1 MDEPRDDRVSAAY
14 RELPGEG
21 PPPALDAAIQAA
33 ARRAVGSKPA
43 AGRRWQ
49 KPLSIAAVFMLA
61 IAVTLQVERHKPV
74 VEDGA
79 PVSAGS
85 AEYPVPQQQ
94 AAPAGEVPPPP
105 ASPAPKAAPAQAPAR
120 APSPVPAPAPS
131 PLAKE
136 AFVPE
141 PPMRAEPAPASAPPP
156 PWVAAPPPSFAAPAA
171 PPAPVAMDRAA
182 SGATTDAMRVAPQA
196 ARRAKAELAR
206 EATTQEKKMAEAME
220 TPERR
225 LERIADLR
233 AKGLHDEADRELE
246 AFRRDLPGY
255 RIGEEWLRKV
265 ERR

>member
-1 MDEPRDDRVSAAY
+1 MAEPRDDRVSAAY

-21 PPPALDAAIQAA
+21 PPPSLDAAIQAA

-85 AEYPVPQQQ
+85 AEYPVPQQ
-94 AAPAGEVPPPP
+94 AAPASEAPP
-105 ASPAPKAAPAQAPAR
+105 AAVAPAA
-120 APSPVPAPAPS
+120 
-131 PLAKE
+131 
-136 AFVPE
+136 
-141 PPMRAEPAPASAPPP
+141 PAPASAPADRRQERPVAVPAPAPAPAPAPEPAPAPVAVEKRAFAPEPP
-156 PWVAAPPPSFAAPAA
+156 PAMGAAPAA
-171 PPAPVAMDRAA
+171 PAAPAAMDRAA
-182 SGATTDAMRVAPQA
+182 SGAAVSADTMRVAPQA
-196 ARRAKAELAR
+196 AKRAKAELAR
-206 EATTQEKKMAEAME
+206 EATTQEKTMAEAME

-233 AKGLHDEADRELE
+233 AKGLHDEADREL
-246 AFRRDLPGY
+246 ADFRHDLPGF
-255 RIGEEWLRKV
+255 RLSEEWLRKV

>member
-1 MDEPRDDRVSAAY
+1 MAEPRDDRVSAAY

-21 PPPALDAAIQAA
+21 PPASLDAAIQAA

-85 AEYPVPQQQ
+85 AEYPVPQQ
-94 AAPAGEVPPPP
+94 AAPASE
-105 ASPAPKAAPAQAPAR
+105 ASPAAVAPAARAPAAAPAERRQER
-120 APSPVPAPAPS
+120 PVAAPAPAP
-131 PLAKE
+131 A
-136 AFVPE
+136 PE
-141 PPMRAEPAPASAPPP
+141 PAPEPAPAP
-156 PWVAAPPPSFAAPAA
+156 A
-171 PPAPVAMDRAA
+171 PPAPATAPAPEPPAPPAMERAA
-182 SGATTDAMRVAPQA
+182 SGAAGSADAMRVAPQA
-196 ARRAKAELAR
+196 ARRAKSELAR

-233 AKGLHDEADRELE
+233 AKGLHDEADRELA

-255 RIGEEWLRKV
+255 RLNEEWLRKV

>member
-1 MDEPRDDRVSAAY
+1 MAEPRDDRVSAAY

-85 AEYPVPQQQ
+85 AEYPVPQQAAPASEAPPAQ
-94 AAPAGEVPPPP
+94 AAPAPAPKPAPAPPPAPAPMEKMEKKAFAPEPPRSEPAPAATPAAPPPMSAAPPPP
-105 ASPAPKAAPAQAPAR
+105 AP
-120 APSPVPAPAPS
+120 
-131 PLAKE
+131 
-136 AFVPE
+136 
-141 PPMRAEPAPASAPPP
+141 
-156 PWVAAPPPSFAAPAA
+156 APAA
-171 PPAPVAMDRAA
+171 PAAPVAMDRAA
-182 SGATTDAMRVAPQA
+182 SGAAVTADAMRIAPQA
-196 ARRAKAELAR
+196 ARRAKSELAR

-233 AKGLHDEADRELE
+233 AKGLHDEADRELAE
-246 AFRRDLPGY
+246 FRRDLPGY

>member
-1 MDEPRDDRVSAAY
+1 MAEPRDGRVSAAY

-85 AEYPVPQQQ
+85 AEYPVPQQ
-94 AAPAGEVPPPP
+94 AAPASE
-105 ASPAPKAAPAQAPAR
+105 AAPAQA
-120 APSPVPAPAPS
+120 VPAPAPME
-131 PLAKE
+131 KME
-136 AFVPE
+136 KKAFAPE
-141 PPMRAEPAPASAPPP
+141 PPRSEAAPAATPAAPPPMPAAPPP
-156 PWVAAPPPSFAAPAA
+156 PTPAPAAPAA
-171 PPAPVAMDRAA
+171 PIAMERAA
-182 SGATTDAMRVAPQA
+182 SGATADAMRIAPQA
-196 ARRAKAELAR
+196 ARRAKSELAR
-206 EATTQEKKMAEAME
+206 EATTQEKTMAEAME

-233 AKGLHDEADRELE
+233 AKGLHDEADREL
-246 AFRRDLPGY
+246 ADFRRDLPGY

>member
-1 MDEPRDDRVSAAY
+1 MAEPRDDRVSAAY

-85 AEYPVPQQQ
+85 AEYPVPQQ
-94 AAPAGEVPPPP
+94 AAPASE
-105 ASPAPKAAPAQAPAR
+105 AAPAQA
-120 APSPVPAPAPS
+120 VPAPAPKPAAAP
-131 PLAKE
+131 PLAPAPMEKME
-136 AFVPE
+136 KKAFAPE
-141 PPMRAEPAPASAPPP
+141 PPRSEPAPVATPAAPHPMSAAPPP
-156 PWVAAPPPSFAAPAA
+156 PTPAPAAPAA
-171 PPAPVAMDRAA
+171 PIAVERAA
-182 SGATTDAMRVAPQA
+182 SGAAADAMRIAPQA
-196 ARRAKAELAR
+196 ARRAKSELAR
-206 EATTQEKKMAEAME
+206 EATTQEKTMAEAME

-233 AKGLHDEADRELE
+233 AKGLHEEADRELAE
-246 AFRRDLPGY
+246 FRRDLPGY

>member
-1 MDEPRDDRVSAAY
+1 MAEPRDDRVSAAY

-85 AEYPVPQQQ
+85 AEYPVPQQAAPASEAPPAQ
-94 AAPAGEVPPPP
+94 AAPA
-105 ASPAPKAAPAQAPAR
+105 PAPK
-120 APSPVPAPAPS
+120 PAPAP
-131 PLAKE
+131 PPAPAPMEKME
-136 AFVPE
+136 KKAFAPE
-141 PPMRAEPAPASAPPP
+141 PPRSEPAPAATPAAPPPMSAAPPP
-156 PWVAAPPPSFAAPAA
+156 PTPAPAAPAA
-171 PPAPVAMDRAA
+171 PIAMERAA
-182 SGATTDAMRVAPQA
+182 SGATADAMRIAPQA
-196 ARRAKAELAR
+196 ARRAKSELAR
-206 EATTQEKKMAEAME
+206 EATTQEKTMAEAME

-246 AFRRDLPGY
+246 AFRRDLPAY

>member
-1 MDEPRDDRVSAAY
+1 MAEPRDDRVSAAY

-21 PPPALDAAIQAA
+21 PPPALNAAIQAA

-43 AGRRWQ
+43 AGRHWQ

-61 IAVTLQVERHKPV
+61 VAVTLQVERHKPV

-85 AEYPVPQQQ
+85 AEYPVPQQ
-94 AAPAGEVPPPP
+94 AAPAGE
-105 ASPAPKAAPAQAPAR
+105 APPAQA
-120 APSPVPAPAPS
+120 VPAPAPT
-131 PLAKE
+131 PAPAPRPAPAPMEKME
-136 AFVPE
+136 KKAFAPE
-141 PPMRAEPAPASAPPP
+141 PPRSEAAPAATPAAPPPMPAAPPP
-156 PWVAAPPPSFAAPAA
+156 PTPAPAA
-171 PPAPVAMDRAA
+171 AAAPIAMERAA
-182 SGATTDAMRVAPQA
+182 SGATADAMRIAPQA
-196 ARRAKAELAR
+196 ARRAKSELAR
-206 EATTQEKKMAEAME
+206 EATTQEKTMAEAME

-233 AKGLHDEADRELE
+233 AKGLHDEADREL
-246 AFRRDLPGY
+246 ADFRRDLPGY